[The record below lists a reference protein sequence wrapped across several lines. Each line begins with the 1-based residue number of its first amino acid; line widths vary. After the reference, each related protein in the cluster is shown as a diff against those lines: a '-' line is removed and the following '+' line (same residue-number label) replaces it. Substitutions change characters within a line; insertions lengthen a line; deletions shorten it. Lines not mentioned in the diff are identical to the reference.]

1 MENGVDDRRRNL
13 LKLTGLLGLAALSPL
28 VIPAEHAEALWFSR
42 KQLKVSRTRL
52 SMGTFVSITAIHPS
66 RDEAE
71 EAIEL
76 AFAEVDRLA
85 FLLSRYEPNSPVS
98 QLNRAGVLD
107 EVPGEIYQVM
117 SRALYFYQHSGGV
130 FDVSVEPLMDLY
142 QSSFAAGK
150 KPGDDIIERVLANVG
165 AQYIELQQGRITFNR
180 PAMGI
185 TLDGIAKGYI
195 VDRASHVMKRHGI
208 ANHLINAGGDICT
221 SGAAAGGRKWTVAIQ
236 DPDKKKEF
244 PDIVEMADGAIATS
258 GNYEIYYD
266 QEKLFHHIIDPRT
279 GHSPHH
285 SSSVTVTAPTAMD
298 ADALAT
304 ALFVLA
310 PGEGRGLIE
319 TRPDNECFIID
330 RDGRITRSSGW
341 PG

>member
-13 LKLTGLLGLAALSPL
+13 LKLTGLLGLAALSPF

-66 RDEAE
+66 RDESE

-85 FLLSRYEPNSPVS
+85 FLLSRYEPGSPVS
-98 QLNRAGVLD
+98 QLNRVGVLD
-107 EVPGEIYQVM
+107 EVPEEMRQVM

-130 FDVSVEPLMDLY
+130 FDVSVKPLMDLY

-150 KPGDDIIERVLANVG
+150 KPADDEIERVLATVG
-165 AQYIELQQGRITFNR
+165 AHYIELQQGRITLSR
-180 PAMGI
+180 PDMGI

-195 VDRASHVMKRHGI
+195 VDRASLVMKRHGI

-244 PDIVEMADGAIATS
+244 PDIVEMSDGAIATS

-279 GHSPHH
+279 GHSPNH

-341 PG
+341 RG

>member
-13 LKLTGLLGLAALSPL
+13 LKLTGLLGLAALSPF